1 MLGIGDS
8 TPLEFLID
16 GERIVL
22 RVYRPGCVF
31 CGGVENLREYRDR
44 QVCRAC
50 AKATVAAFERAGG
63 PAPREKGLTAADG
76 DTGARPAERAARE
89 WVKRHLAARGWQV
102 EESGREGGAF
112 DLIARTQSRTWY
124 VKAVVQEGE
133 EPEWPSG
140 RELGWLKAAAI
151 RKNATAVLAFVRAQ
165 ESNWS
170 VAFSSAHAR
179 RALSASARYS
189 YHCLPQGRLRV
200 QSLAAHTGG

>member
-1 MLGIGDS
+1 MAGIVRRMDQLGRIVLPMETRRMLGIGDS

-50 AKATVAAFERAGG
+50 AKETVAAFERAGG
-63 PAPREKGLTAADG
+63 PAPRAADSTVAEG
-76 DTGARPAERAARE
+76 GTGVRSDDRAARE
-89 WVKRHLAARGWQV
+89 WVKRHLTARGWRV

-140 RELGWLKAAAI
+140 RELGWLKAAAT
-151 RKNATAVLAFVRAQ
+151 RKYATAVVAFVRTQ
-165 ESNWS
+165 EPAWS
-170 VAFSSAHAR
+170 VEFWSGHALR
-179 RALSASARYS
+179 QLSA
-189 YHCLPQGRLRV
+189 
-200 QSLAAHTGG
+200 